1 MNGKVFVFN
10 LFARPTNEGFSR
22 IISYGLTIC
31 WACSAAWSP
40 VAASVWIMTTLPQM
54 LRMMLG
60 VALTPVAVTSAG
72 LATSL
77 VGESLL
83 RLSRFPPPLDLS
95 AVSVLRLVSATRMT
109 HAGWKA
115 RPGMLLTSKVRT
127 LSMESDDAEAEQAH
141 KD

>member
-1 MNGKVFVFN
+1 
-10 LFARPTNEGFSR
+10 
-22 IISYGLTIC
+22 
-31 WACSAAWSP
+31 
-40 VAASVWIMTTLPQM
+40 MTTLPQM

-60 VALTPVAVTSAG
+60 VALTPVAATSAG

>member
-1 MNGKVFVFN
+1 MNGKVFVFK
-10 LFARPTNEGFSR
+10 LFARPTNEDFSR

-60 VALTPVAVTSAG
+60 VALTPVAATSAG

-115 RPGMLLTSKVRT
+115 SPGMLLTSKVRT
-127 LSMESDDAEAEQAH
+127 LSMESDDAEAEHAH
-141 KD
+141 KE